1 MESSFFDRTNFEM
14 LYDLMNNDMLQ
25 RANIALDSLSIN
37 ARQLIYDGM
46 IEEFNSRRPNDKIE
60 DVNKKVL
67 IKVVP
72 QLVQHTK
79 PQQFAD
85 DQLNTFLEPPIDAG
99 TASKITEE
107 ETELLN
113 GTPLFNDSSSVNET
127 KFK

>member
-67 IKVVP
+67 IK
-72 QLVQHTK
+72 L
-79 PQQFAD
+79 
-85 DQLNTFLEPPIDAG
+85 ID
-99 TASKITEE
+99 
-107 ETELLN
+107 
-113 GTPLFNDSSSVNET
+113 
-127 KFK
+127 

>member
-14 LYDLMNNDMLQ
+14 LYDLMNNDMLE

-46 IEEFNSRRPNDKIE
+46 VEEFSVRLPTDRIE

-67 IKVVP
+67 RKVVP
-72 QLVQHTK
+72 QLVQYTK

-85 DQLNTFLEPPIDAG
+85 DQLNTFLIQC
-99 TASKITEE
+99 
-107 ETELLN
+107 
-113 GTPLFNDSSSVNET
+113 FV
-127 KFK
+127 